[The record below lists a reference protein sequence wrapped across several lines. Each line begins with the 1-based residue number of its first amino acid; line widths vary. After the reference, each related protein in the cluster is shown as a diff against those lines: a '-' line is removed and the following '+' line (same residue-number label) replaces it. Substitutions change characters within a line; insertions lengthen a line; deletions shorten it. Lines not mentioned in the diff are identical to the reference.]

1 MSLFHPRNPIWT
13 ILLVLI
19 VIGAVVKFWPV
30 LLVGGILWLA
40 VTRGPQFLE
49 RRRTQRERA
58 ELERCRAE
66 LATRAAFEHDLQMQ
80 INRTGPYRPVRRY

>member
-19 VIGAVVKFWPV
+19 VIGVVVKFWPV
-30 LLVGGILWLA
+30 LVVAGILWF
-40 VTRGPQFLE
+40 VITRGPRFLE
-49 RRRTQRERA
+49 RRRARNERA
-58 ELERCRAE
+58 EIERRRAD

-80 INRTGPYRPVRRY
+80 INRTGPFNPDYRR